1 MPKVDLRAMPCSIAR
16 SLDVIGE
23 GWTILVLRDVFR
35 GVRRFDELQRDL
47 GIATNVLTARLKRLV
62 DEGLLERRR
71 YEQRPPR
78 YEYHLTAKGRDLYPV
93 LIALITWGDKHLA
106 GPSGPPRV
114 LVHEACGKP
123 TAPILVCSECGE
135 RVGPGDTRLYSPEEA
150 AERAQRDASPKS
162 A

>member
-1 MPKVDLRAMPCSIAR
+1 MPKVDLSAMPCSIAR

-35 GVRRFDELQRDL
+35 GIRRFDELQRNL

-62 DEGLLERRR
+62 DEGLLERRP

-93 LIALITWGDKHLA
+93 LIALVNWGDKYLA
-106 GPSGPPRV
+106 GAGGPPRV
-114 LVHEACGKP
+114 MVHKVCGKP
-123 TAPILVCSECGE
+123 TSPMLVCSECGE
-135 RVGPGDTRLYSPEEA
+135 PVESGDLRLLSPEED
-150 AERAQRDASPKS
+150 AQRTQRAG
-162 A
+162 

>member
-1 MPKVDLRAMPCSIAR
+1 MPCSIAR

-35 GVRRFDELQRDL
+35 GIRRFDELQRDL

-93 LIALITWGDKHLA
+93 LIGLVNWGDKYLA
-106 GPSGPPRV
+106 GASGPPRV
-114 LVHEACGKP
+114 MVHEACGKATSP
-123 TAPILVCSECGE
+123 VLVCSECGE
-135 RVGPGDTRLYSPEEA
+135 TVGPGALRILTREEP
-150 AERAQRDASPKS
+150 SKS

>member
-1 MPKVDLRAMPCSIAR
+1 MPKVDLSAMPCSIAR

-35 GVRRFDELQRDL
+35 GIRRFDELQRDL

-78 YEYHLTAKGRDLYPV
+78 YEYHLTAKGRDLFPV
-93 LIALITWGDKHLA
+93 LIALVNWGDKYLA
-106 GPSGPPRV
+106 GSSGPPRV
-114 LVHEACGKP
+114 MIHEACGKP
-123 TAPILVCSECGE
+123 TSPILVCSECGE
-135 RVGPGDTRLYSPEEA
+135 AVGPGALRLLTREEP
-150 AERAQRDASPKS
+150 SKS

>member
-1 MPKVDLRAMPCSIAR
+1 MAKVDLSAMPCSIAR

-35 GVRRFDELQRDL
+35 GIRRFDELQRDL
-47 GIATNVLTARLKRLV
+47 GIATNVLTARLKRLT

-93 LIALITWGDKHLA
+93 LIALIRWGDKYLA
-106 GPSGPPRV
+106 GPSGPPLV
-114 LVHEACGKP
+114 LIHEACGKP
-123 TAPILVCSECGE
+123 TVPILVCPECGE
-135 RVGPGDTRLYSPEEA
+135 TVGPGALRSLARKD
-150 AERAQRDASPKS
+150 ERAQRAG
-162 A
+162 